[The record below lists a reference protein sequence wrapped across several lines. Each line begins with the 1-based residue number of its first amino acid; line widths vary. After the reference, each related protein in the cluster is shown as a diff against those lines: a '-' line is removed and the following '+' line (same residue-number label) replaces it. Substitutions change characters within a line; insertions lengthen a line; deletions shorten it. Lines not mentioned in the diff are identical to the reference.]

1 MELAA
6 LLKPAPFVVQE
17 TGDPEQLLQD
27 FKDYMKTFKK
37 FLIATKVVGEHT
49 ASCKD
54 CGACVQA
61 RATLELVGGKE
72 ITTLFE
78 HVGGVLEKDT
88 YDEAFKKVEEG
99 ILLQKTRQ
107 PRGSSYIP
115 SCLREV

>member
-61 RATLELVGGKE
+61 RATLELVGGKD

-78 HVGGVLEKDT
+78 HVGGVLERIIWSDGLDQYRLTPKELAQAKAMSGNDSV
-88 YDEAFKKVEEG
+88 DA
-99 ILLQKTRQ
+99 
-107 PRGSSYIP
+107 
-115 SCLREV
+115 